1 MDNRIPNII
10 KDYQKTNTKNSEVN
24 FLSFN
29 DWLIQNN
36 EFQDDWIIICQTIEL
51 EFEDYFTISCLI
63 QADND
68 SLKKFLSDSHWF
80 INTEF
85 GIPNKYQEANE
96 EIDYNKTIKAELNGV
111 FYYPFTFRRHF
122 NNYIPDKFQVIEHFL
137 LYYNCFWVQEEMVY
151 KAFYKDG
158 ELKTIIKCIIKEK
171 EETYLIDTHVLKDYL
186 SLRKTY
192 LARFHDHRK
201 RSKEDMTSFLKRDFQ
216 TYELINENSF
226 FELDLRTDIQYDNIK
241 STSRLLGKDIIKPYE
256 NPESYSWSAQN
267 EENEYLDFIIGRNEN
282 GKEIKQSCDPDSL
295 SSYFV
300 DKGTTHF
307 LTPIYFKRE
316 LLQKYYAEPSKY
328 NISEHSIEYLNFW
341 RIEIDIT
348 KEKLVQVYLGDVGRN
363 LTFSEQLHWRQFNV
377 APKGKISSHRFKRDF
392 LVEFASPEIEE
403 APITYFKQEY
413 NKLNSQFKSL
423 HSNYLFKKLAK
434 DDQHLFSTLH
444 IPVTNEW
451 KELDEQIL
459 GLAKICTDS
468 FDQKI
473 LSKITGKK
481 IGDEGKN
488 AKPIKGS
495 LSLLYEYLSSFIKE
509 EELEVI
515 IAPFNMLQAFRSSSV
530 AHRKSKTLEKTL
542 KKYKLENLSNEKKFE
557 TILMELINSFKALK
571 ERLE

>member
-1 MDNRIPNII
+1 MDNRIPKII

-24 FLSFN
+24 YLSFN

-36 EFQDDWIIICQTIEL
+36 EFQDDWIIICQTNEF
-51 EFEDYFTISCLI
+51 EFEDYFTTSCLI

-68 SLKKFLSDSHWF
+68 YLKKFLSDSHWF

-96 EIDYNKTIKAELNGV
+96 EIDYNKTIKAVLNGV

-158 ELKTIIKCIIKEK
+158 ELKTIIKCIIREK
-171 EETYLIDTHVLKDYL
+171 EETYLIDAHVLKDYL
-186 SLRKTY
+186 SVRKTY

-201 RSKEDMTSFLKRDFQ
+201 RSKEDITSFLKSDFQ
-216 TYELINENSF
+216 TYELKNENSF

-316 LLQKYYAEPSKY
+316 LLQ
-328 NISEHSIEYLNFW
+328 
-341 RIEIDIT
+341 
-348 KEKLVQVYLGDVGRN
+348 
-363 LTFSEQLHWRQFNV
+363 
-377 APKGKISSHRFKRDF
+377 
-392 LVEFASPEIEE
+392 
-403 APITYFKQEY
+403 
-413 NKLNSQFKSL
+413 
-423 HSNYLFKKLAK
+423 
-434 DDQHLFSTLH
+434 
-444 IPVTNEW
+444 
-451 KELDEQIL
+451 
-459 GLAKICTDS
+459 
-468 FDQKI
+468 
-473 LSKITGKK
+473 
-481 IGDEGKN
+481 
-488 AKPIKGS
+488 
-495 LSLLYEYLSSFIKE
+495 
-509 EELEVI
+509 
-515 IAPFNMLQAFRSSSV
+515 
-530 AHRKSKTLEKTL
+530 
-542 KKYKLENLSNEKKFE
+542 
-557 TILMELINSFKALK
+557 
-571 ERLE
+571 